1 MDELVTTE
9 QRQYVLFR
17 LRAEEYGLPI
27 RRVQSIIRYE
37 EPTPV
42 PRAPHGV
49 EGVINLR
56 GQVIPLVD
64 LGLILLGDPIEPT
77 QASRIVVVES
87 ALGSVGLAV
96 DVVFEVA
103 SISVGEIRPAP
114 AAALGAETSEAFEG
128 VVHHGDR
135 LVILLDS
142 DKALPRP
149 GFMSAGVAQE
159 DGIDV

>member
-1 MDELVTTE
+1 MDEFVTTE

-42 PRAPHGV
+42 PRAPFGV

-64 LGLILLGDPIEPT
+64 LGLILLGDQIEPT
-77 QASRIVVVES
+77 QASRIIVVES
-87 ALGSVGLAV
+87 GMGSVGLAV
-96 DVVFEVA
+96 DVVSEVA
-103 SISVGEIRPAP
+103 SISVADVRPAP

-128 VVHHGDR
+128 VVQHGER

-142 DKALPRP
+142 EKALPKP
-149 GFMSAGVAQE
+149 VFMSAGAAQE
-159 DGIDV
+159 DGVDV